1 MNSEEISKLF
11 KLDQVDFEQCKS
23 AEEYELE
30 LSNQVDDFFFKNYF
44 KNEEILFAAFDFYY
58 SINLLENSEN
68 LEKIKILLNNNK
80 IFNYLENKKMGV
92 ISLIIIITAYDKSTD
107 YYISNIKNK
116 ENYQNKKIKEIDR
129 NYNKFINSTE
139 DFQGFK
145 LWYKDEIKLFMAS
158 LFISLRG
165 TVVKNEMQ
173 RKICENL
180 ILNNSSM
187 KKISDLDYL
196 FNKYIENIG
205 YSNINNKELVEK
217 EKNLKINKFV
227 RDVYD
232 IFLSLIGITL
242 SKSFISELVL
252 IFYGKTMDEKQI
264 ENIINNRN
272 ISVLNIQYKKIYNRD
287 QNNNIINM
295 EILRDDSFQI

>member
-30 LSNQVDDFFFKNYF
+30 LSNQVDDFFFKNCF

-139 DFQGFK
+139 DFQDFK
-145 LWYKDEIKLFMAS
+145 MWYKDEIELFMAS

-187 KKISDLDYL
+187 EKISDLDYI

-272 ISVLNIQYKKIYNRD
+272 ISVLITQYKKIYNRD

-295 EILRDDSFQI
+295 EILRDDSF

>member
-139 DFQGFK
+139 GFQDFK
-145 LWYKDEIKLFMAS
+145 LWYKDEIELFMAS

-165 TVVKNEMQ
+165 AVVKNEMQ

-180 ILNNSSM
+180 ILNNSSIE
-187 KKISDLDYL
+187 KISDLDYI
-196 FNKYIENIG
+196 FSKYIENIG

-217 EKNLKINKFV
+217 ERNLKINKFV

-272 ISVLNIQYKKIYNRD
+272 ISVLITQYKKIYNRD
-287 QNNNIINM
+287 QSNNIINM
-295 EILRDDSFQI
+295 EILRDDSF

>member
-23 AEEYELE
+23 AKGYELE

-92 ISLIIIITAYDKSTD
+92 ISLVIIITAYDKSTD

-116 ENYQNKKIKEIDR
+116 ENYRNKKIKEIDE

-139 DFQGFK
+139 DFQDFK
-145 LWYKDEIKLFMAS
+145 LWYKEEIELFMAS

-272 ISVLNIQYKKIYNRD
+272 ISVLITQYKKIYNRD

>member
-139 DFQGFK
+139 DFQDFK
-145 LWYKDEIKLFMAS
+145 MWYKDEIELFMAS

-187 KKISDLDYL
+187 EKISDLDYI

-205 YSNINNKELVEK
+205 YSNINNKELVAK

-272 ISVLNIQYKKIYNRD
+272 ISVLITQYKKIYNRD

-295 EILRDDSFQI
+295 EILRDDSF

>member
-1 MNSEEISKLF
+1 MNREEISKLF

-129 NYNKFINSTE
+129 DYNKFINSTE
-139 DFQGFK
+139 GFQDFK
-145 LWYKDEIKLFMAS
+145 LWYKDEIELFMAS

-165 TVVKNEMQ
+165 AVVKNEMQ

-187 KKISDLDYL
+187 KKISDLDYI

-217 EKNLKINKFV
+217 ERNLKINKFV

-272 ISVLNIQYKKIYNRD
+272 ISVLITQYKKIYNRD
-287 QNNNIINM
+287 QSNNIINM
-295 EILRDDSFQI
+295 EILRDDSF

>member
-180 ILNNSSM
+180 ILNNSRM

-272 ISVLNIQYKKIYNRD
+272 ISVLNTQYKKIYNRD

>member
-58 SINLLENSEN
+58 SINLLKNSEN

-116 ENYQNKKIKEIDR
+116 ESYQNKKIKEIDR

-139 DFQGFK
+139 DFQDFK
-145 LWYKDEIKLFMAS
+145 LWYKDEIELFMAS

-165 TVVKNEMQ
+165 AVVKNEMQ

-180 ILNNSSM
+180 ILNNSSIE
-187 KKISDLDYL
+187 KISDLDYI

-272 ISVLNIQYKKIYNRD
+272 ISVLITQYKKIYNRD

-295 EILRDDSFQI
+295 KILRDDSFQI

>member
-129 NYNKFINSTE
+129 DYNKFINSTE
-139 DFQGFK
+139 GCQDFK
-145 LWYKDEIKLFMAS
+145 LWYKDEIELFMAS

-165 TVVKNEMQ
+165 AVVKNEMQ

-180 ILNNSSM
+180 ILNNSSIE
-187 KKISDLDYL
+187 KISDLDYI

-205 YSNINNKELVEK
+205 CSNINNKELVEK
-217 EKNLKINKFV
+217 ERNLKINKFV

-272 ISVLNIQYKKIYNRD
+272 ISVLITQYKKTYNRD

-295 EILRDDSFQI
+295 EILRDDSF

>member
-23 AEEYELE
+23 AEEYGLE

-139 DFQGFK
+139 DFQDFK
-145 LWYKDEIKLFMAS
+145 MWYKDEIELFMAS

-187 KKISDLDYL
+187 EKISDLDYI

-272 ISVLNIQYKKIYNRD
+272 ISVLITQYKKIYNRD

-295 EILRDDSFQI
+295 EILRDDSF

>member
-139 DFQGFK
+139 DFQDFK
-145 LWYKDEIKLFMAS
+145 LWYKDEIELFMAS

-165 TVVKNEMQ
+165 AVVKNEMQ

-187 KKISDLDYL
+187 QKISDLDYL

-205 YSNINNKELVEK
+205 YLNINNKELVEK

-252 IFYGKTMDEKQI
+252 IFYGKIMDEKQI
-264 ENIINNRN
+264 ENIISNRN
-272 ISVLNIQYKKIYNRD
+272 ISVLITQYKKIYNRD

-295 EILRDDSFQI
+295 EILRDDSF

>member
-58 SINLLENSEN
+58 SINLLKNSEN

-116 ENYQNKKIKEIDR
+116 ESYQNKKIKEIDR

-139 DFQGFK
+139 DFQDFK
-145 LWYKDEIKLFMAS
+145 LWYKDEIELFMAS

-165 TVVKNEMQ
+165 AVVKNEMQ

-180 ILNNSSM
+180 ILNSSSM
-187 KKISDLDYL
+187 DKISDLDYL

-272 ISVLNIQYKKIYNRD
+272 ISVLITQYKKIYNRD

-295 EILRDDSFQI
+295 KILRDDSFQI

>member
-23 AEEYELE
+23 VEEYELE

-116 ENYQNKKIKEIDR
+116 ENYRNKKIKEIDG

-139 DFQGFK
+139 DFQDFK
-145 LWYKDEIKLFMAS
+145 LWYKDEIELFMAS
-158 LFISLRG
+158 LFISLRD

-180 ILNNSSM
+180 ILNSSSM
-187 KKISDLDYL
+187 KKISDLDCL
-196 FNKYIENIG
+196 FNKYIENVG

-232 IFLSLIGITL
+232 IFLSLIGVAL

-272 ISVLNIQYKKIYNRD
+272 ISVLITQYKKTYNRD

-295 EILRDDSFQI
+295 EILRDDSF

>member
-1 MNSEEISKLF
+1 M
-11 KLDQVDFEQCKS
+11 
-23 AEEYELE
+23 E

-68 LEKIKILLNNNK
+68 LEKIKILLNNSK
-80 IFNYLENKKMGV
+80 IFNNLENKKMGV

-116 ENYQNKKIKEIDR
+116 ENYQNKKIKEIDG

-139 DFQGFK
+139 DFKDFK
-145 LWYKDEIKLFMAS
+145 LWYKDEIELFMTS

-165 TVVKNEMQ
+165 AVVKNEMQ
-173 RKICENL
+173 RKIYENL

-205 YSNINNKELVEK
+205 YLNINNKELVEK

-252 IFYGKTMDEKQI
+252 IFYGKIMDEKQI
-264 ENIINNRN
+264 ENIISNRN
-272 ISVLNIQYKKIYNRD
+272 ISVLITQYKKIYNRD

-295 EILRDDSFQI
+295 EILRDDSF

>member
-129 NYNKFINSTE
+129 DYNKFINSTE
-139 DFQGFK
+139 GFQDFK
-145 LWYKDEIKLFMAS
+145 LWYKDEIELFMAS

-165 TVVKNEMQ
+165 AVVKNEMQ
-173 RKICENL
+173 GKICENL
-180 ILNNSSM
+180 ILNNSSIE
-187 KKISDLDYL
+187 KISDLDYI

-217 EKNLKINKFV
+217 ERNLKINKFV

-272 ISVLNIQYKKIYNRD
+272 ISVLITQYKKIYNRD
-287 QNNNIINM
+287 QSNNIINM
-295 EILRDDSFQI
+295 EILRDDSF

>member
-30 LSNQVDDFFFKNYF
+30 LSNQVDVFFFKNYF

-107 YYISNIKNK
+107 YYVSNIKNK
-116 ENYQNKKIKEIDR
+116 ENYRNKKIKEIDG

-139 DFQGFK
+139 DFQDFK
-145 LWYKDEIKLFMAS
+145 LWYKDEIELFMAS
-158 LFISLRG
+158 LFISLRD

-180 ILNNSSM
+180 ILNSSSM

-196 FNKYIENIG
+196 FNKYIENVG

-232 IFLSLIGITL
+232 IFLSLIGVAL

-272 ISVLNIQYKKIYNRD
+272 ISVLITQYKKNYNRD

-295 EILRDDSFQI
+295 EILRDDSF

>member
-68 LEKIKILLNNNK
+68 LEKIKILLRNNK

-92 ISLIIIITAYDKSTD
+92 ISLIIIITAYDKSTG

-139 DFQGFK
+139 DFQDFK
-145 LWYKDEIKLFMAS
+145 LWYKDEIELFMTS
-158 LFISLRG
+158 LFMSLRG
-165 TVVKNEMQ
+165 AVVKNEMQ
-173 RKICENL
+173 RKIFENL

-187 KKISDLDYL
+187 EKISDLDYL

-242 SKSFISELVL
+242 SKNFILELVL

-272 ISVLNIQYKKIYNRD
+272 ISVLITRYKKIYNRD

-295 EILRDDSFQI
+295 EILRDDSF